1 MPEKV
6 EVSTIEGTARFTK
19 EVTAAETPNEVKKS
33 IEKVMSDDS
42 NIKHDQKS
50 VIDKA
55 EVTGKDTKHVSNEA
69 EAKADKTKK
78 MDLIEGEVKK
88 VEAELKPDQY
98 EVKTCK
104 EESKK
109 IEEAKEAIKKWMTSA
124 SMQGWRTKQNEVIS
138 TSEAE
143 PAEKEADYKTSKKE
157 FIEKIKKAT
166 EDSKED
172 KVTSEA
178 NSKPT
183 EIKAKP
189 GKVDIKKMEA
199 ESNKTE
205 ESKKI
210 EEAKEAIKNWMTS
223 ASMQGWRTKQNEVIS
238 TSETESKTTENEM
251 TDNKNESN
259 TSEIKKISKI
269 QFFEKINEATK
280 DSKQDKVTC
289 EADSKPTE
297 KQMDNQTTENLGKVD
312 IKVDADLDEAK
323 NKEVEAKNVNAID
336 KAREEMME
344 TNEAKEKDSATKRK
358 ADETEPIHV
367 SEEKVAKISGENEV
381 EKAQEKKA

>member
-19 EVTAAETPNEVKKS
+19 EVTAAETPKEVKKS
-33 IEKVMSDDS
+33 DENVKSDDS

-50 VIDKA
+50 VIDIA
-55 EVTGKDTKHVSNEA
+55 EVTGTDAKYFGNKD
-69 EAKADKTKK
+69 EAKAGETKK
-78 MDLIEGEVKK
+78 MDLFEGEG
-88 VEAELKPDQY
+88 
-98 EVKTCK
+98 KTSK

-138 TSEAE
+138 TSEADSKL
-143 PAEKEADYKTSKKE
+143 AEKETDKKTSKKE

-172 KVTSEA
+172 SKVTSA
-178 NSKPT
+178 DNSKPI

-189 GKVDIKKMEA
+189 GEADIKKMEA

-210 EEAKEAIKNWMTS
+210 EGAKEAIKKWMTS
-223 ASMQGWRTKQNEVIS
+223 ASMQGWLTKQNEVIS
-238 TSETESKTTENEM
+238 TSITESKPTENEM

-259 TSEIKKISKI
+259 TSKVKKISKI
-269 QFFEKINEATK
+269 QFLEKINQATK
-280 DSKQDKVTC
+280 DSMQDKVTS

-297 KQMDNQTTENLGKVD
+297 KQMDNQNTENLGKVD
-312 IKVDADLDEAK
+312 TKVDADLDEAK
-323 NKEVEAKNVNAID
+323 NKEVKAKTVNAID
-336 KAREEMME
+336 RAREEKME

-358 ADETEPIHV
+358 ADETEAIHL
-367 SEEKVAKISGENEV
+367 SAEKVAKISGESVV
-381 EKAQEKKA
+381 ETANEKKDSNLI